1 MSGGRGVRAALGAL
15 LVCLAVGPRAS
26 LLAHPVA
33 TTAIQLMIHDRTV
46 EVSVDSET
54 DPLLTKLTVLAGEPA
69 PPSSA
74 SDAARRDLLTRLLPT
89 LASTL
94 DVRIDDVRVT
104 LTPAGVVDVPNSSVP
119 RVLATFAAVLPN
131 GSRDVTFRSSLVF
144 GSYPLTLH
152 RDGVP
157 GDVVEWL
164 AGPQASAVH
173 AVATTDG
180 VRGWAAIGRDF
191 RLGYTHILPN
201 GLDHI
206 LFVLGLFLLST
217 RWQSTLAQVSAFT
230 LAHSITLGLT
240 LYGVVS
246 LPSSVVEPLIALSIV
261 YVAIENVMTSSLSP
275 WRLALVFAFGL
286 LHGMG
291 FAEALSRL
299 HLERSQFLTTLI
311 SFNVGVEAGQLS
323 VIAVAAAVVA
333 LSRVPAPERR
343 RLIVRPASLAIA
355 SIGVF
360 WVVQR
365 IL

>member
-1 MSGGRGVRAALGAL
+1 VHRV
-15 LVCLAVGPRAS
+15 S

-33 TTAIQLMIHDRTV
+33 TTAIQLTV
-46 EVSVDSET
+46 HERQLEVSVDSEV
-54 DPLLTKLTVLAGEPA
+54 DPLLTKLAVLAGET
-69 PPSSA
+69 PPRFPVAA
-74 SDAARRDLLTRLLPT
+74 SDRHAVLTRLLPT
-89 LASTL
+89 LANTL
-94 DVRIDDVRVT
+94 DVRIDDTSVALAPT
-104 LTPAGVVDVPNSSVP
+104 GIEDVLNTSVP
-119 RVLATFAAVLPN
+119 RVVVTFVGAMPA
-131 GSRDVTFRSSLVF
+131 GGRHVTFRSSLVF

-152 RDGVP
+152 RDEVT

-164 AGPQASAVH
+164 AGPQLSAVYGTG
-173 AVATTDG
+173 ATDG

-191 RLGYTHILPN
+191 ALGYTHILPN

-217 RWQSTLAQVSAFT
+217 RWQSMLAQVSAFT

-261 YVAIENVMTSSLSP
+261 YVACENVMTASLTP

-299 HLERSQFLTTLI
+299 HLARSQFLTTLV

-323 VIAVAAAVVA
+323 VIAVAAAIVW
-333 LSRVPAPERR
+333 LSRVPVSERR

-360 WVVQR
+360 WVVER